1 MTSLWE
7 QLCDPIRRVR
17 REPWPPS
24 RFERGRKEM
33 SHRGRPP
40 AKAESL
46 SRKPVGTRDRWRPGQ
61 PAMRRLHQEASG
73 SGPPRAAARRVA
85 RERARAGTAP
95 GPRIW
100 TTSPPVG
107 TQASAGAVAVT
118 QDSPN
123 VPSGDEFGSS
133 LTICD
138 LDQDGR
144 PDLAV
149 GGGGEDGYHGA
160 VRALPDR
167 GSRPAIDRTLCAA
180 GAWAVVVRCP
190 HEAGR

>member
-1 MTSLWE
+1 MDARPPRLRASRESLWVRE
-7 QLCDPIRRVR
+7 TDGGRANPPCVGCTRR
-17 REPWPPS
+17 
-24 RFERGRKEM
+24 
-33 SHRGRPP
+33 H
-40 AKAESL
+40 
-46 SRKPVGTRDRWRPGQ
+46 
-61 PAMRRLHQEASG
+61 
-73 SGPPRAAARRVA
+73 RAAAHH
-85 RERARAGTAP
+85 
-95 GPRIW
+95 GPRPDAW
-100 TTSPPVG
+100 LGNERGLGPHQGRVYGRPRRPVG